1 MTIYSLDIYILEQIK
16 QIQQITSSLRF
27 SSLAI
32 SQSHALEE
40 VCLNTKCFMR
50 MQIFCIAFR
59 NRHALTRTLY
69 KLVQLGTS
77 CQCAATP
84 WYTSSQSAGTPWYNL
99 PP

>member
-1 MTIYSLDIYILEQIK
+1 
-16 QIQQITSSLRF
+16 
-27 SSLAI
+27 
-32 SQSHALEE
+32 
-40 VCLNTKCFMR
+40 

-84 WYTSSQSAGTPWYNL
+84 WYKFSKCRYPLVQLATLTDLVDNL
-99 PP
+99 TNIKFM